1 MNNKS
6 VSQDVLFSQFY
17 ASPLSI
23 NPANTG
29 DHNRYWK
36 FMNNYRSEWKSTINP
51 FISTSL
57 GYDQQVYLFEK
68 RFSAGVFYIYDR
80 SGTYLL
86 SKNKF
91 YLSAAYHHEEPNFI
105 YNAGL
110 QFGIASEK
118 FDSKSLTFPDQYDIS
133 LGEFNP
139 NLPTSEEAL
148 YKSIFYPDLNIGISI
163 RRRIGRFVPNAGI
176 SIYHINKPSVSY
188 QDADDNPLN
197 NKKIFHFGGQFYIT
211 KKLHLQPDML
221 LMNQNKSNTLII
233 GTKIG
238 IDVPRNLYELKN
250 FYVGSY
256 LLIGEGS
263 GTDALIFSTGL
274 VFYNFL
280 VGISYDYNITGL
292 NTQTYNRGAI
302 EISIVYL
309 GQTTDLMKVTI
320 PCDRY

>member
-1 MNNKS
+1 MYNKAA
-6 VSQDVLFSQFY
+6 SQDVLFSQFY

-36 FMNNYRSEWKSTINP
+36 FMNNYRSEWKSAINP
-51 FISTSL
+51 FISASL
-57 GYDQQVYLFEK
+57 GYDQQVYLLEK

-80 SGTYLL
+80 SGPFLL

-91 YLSAAYHHEEPNFI
+91 YLSAAYHHEKPNFI

-110 QFGIASEK
+110 QIGIASEK
-118 FDSKSLTFPDQYDIS
+118 FDSKSLTFPDQYDIT

-148 YKSIFYPDLNIGISI
+148 YKRIFYPDINIGISI
-163 RRRIGRFVPNAGI
+163 RRRIGRFIPNAGI
-176 SIYHINKPSVSY
+176 SIYHINKPNLSF
-188 QDADDNPLN
+188 QEADDNYLA
-197 NKKIFHFGGQFYIT
+197 NKKMFHMGGQFYIT
-211 KKLHLQPDML
+211 KKLHLHPDIL
-221 LMNQNKSNTLII
+221 VINQIKFNTLFI
-233 GTKIG
+233 GTKAG

-250 FYVGSY
+250 FYIGSY
-256 LLIGEGS
+256 LMVGENS
-263 GTDALIFSTGL
+263 GTNVFIFSTGL
-274 VFYNFL
+274 VFYNL
-280 VGISYDYNITGL
+280 QIGISYDYNITGL
-292 NTQTYNRGAI
+292 NTQAYNRGAI

-309 GQTTDLMKVTI
+309 GQTTDLIKVTI